1 MCGLVASFL
10 VPAEASFKQ
19 KKSNSTIFNTLNQM
33 ANLETN
39 YLGLK
44 LKNPLIAAS
53 SGITN
58 SVEKIRKLE
67 EAGIGAVVLKSIFE
81 EQINNEV
88 TSMLLSDYHH
98 TSYPEAEDYIRNY
111 LRNNVL
117 TKHVELISE
126 VKKAVNIPVIASVNC
141 VSASEWVAFAR
152 EFQDAGA
159 DALELNI
166 FYVPVDRRE
175 EPDAIEKL
183 YYNVL
188 QKVNREVSIPV
199 SVKIGLY
206 HSNIISM
213 VDKLKAYG
221 AKGVVMFNRFYEP
234 DIDLDKLVLTTSPV
248 FSSPIEIRHTLRWVG
263 LVSSVVPE
271 MDIAASTGIHDGKA
285 VIKQLLAGA
294 KTVQLCSTL
303 YLNGNSVI
311 PQMLSE
317 ITEFM
322 KKRQF
327 ANLNEF
333 RGRLSY
339 KNIPNPMVY
348 ERSQFMKYFSS

>member
-1 MCGLVASFL
+1 
-10 VPAEASFKQ
+10 
-19 KKSNSTIFNTLNQM
+19 M
-33 ANLETN
+33 ANLETT

-58 SVEKIRKLE
+58 SVGQIKKLE
-67 EAGIGAVVLKSIFE
+67 DAGIGAVVLKSIFE
-81 EQINNEV
+81 EQINNEL
-88 TSMLLSDYHH
+88 TGMLLKDYHNV
-98 TSYPEAEDYIRNY
+98 SYPEAEDYIRNY
-111 LRNNVL
+111 LRNNVV

-126 VKKAVNIPVIASVNC
+126 AKKAVEIPVIASVNC
-141 VSASEWVAFAR
+141 VSASEWITFAR
-152 EFQDAGA
+152 EFQEAGA

-175 EPDAIEKL
+175 DSDAIEKL

-188 QKVNREVSIPV
+188 QKVKKEVSVPV

-206 HSNIISM
+206 HSNIIAM
-213 VDKLKAYG
+213 VDKLKAFG

-234 DIDLDKLVLTTSPV
+234 DIDIDKLELTSSQI

-263 LVSSVVPE
+263 LVSSKITN
-271 MDIAASTGIHDGKA
+271 MDISASTGIHDGSA

-294 KTVQLCSTL
+294 QTTQLCSTL
-303 YLNGNSVI
+303 YVNGNEII
-311 PQMLSE
+311 PKILAE
-317 ITEFM
+317 ITAFM
-322 KKRQF
+322 KKWQF
-327 ANLNEF
+327 ENLDEF

-339 KNIPNPMVY
+339 KNIPDPMVY
-348 ERSQFMKYFSS
+348 ERSQFMKYFSSGGK

>member
-1 MCGLVASFL
+1 
-10 VPAEASFKQ
+10 
-19 KKSNSTIFNTLNQM
+19 M
-33 ANLETN
+33 ANLETT

-58 SVEKIRKLE
+58 SVGQIKKLE
-67 EAGIGAVVLKSIFE
+67 DAGIGAVVLKSIFE
-81 EQINNEV
+81 EQINNEL
-88 TSMLLSDYHH
+88 TGMLLKDYHNV
-98 TSYPEAEDYIRNY
+98 SYPEAEDYIRNY
-111 LRNNVL
+111 LRNNVV

-126 VKKAVNIPVIASVNC
+126 AKKAVEIPVIASVNC
-141 VSASEWVAFAR
+141 VSASEWITFAR
-152 EFQDAGA
+152 EFQEAGA

-175 EPDAIEKL
+175 DSDAIEKL

-188 QKVNREVSIPV
+188 QKVKKEVSVPV

-206 HSNIISM
+206 HSNIIAM
-213 VDKLKAYG
+213 VDKLKAFG

-234 DIDLDKLVLTTSPV
+234 DIDIDKLELISSQI

-263 LVSSVVPE
+263 LVSSKITN
-271 MDIAASTGIHDGKA
+271 MDISASTGIHDGSA

-294 KTVQLCSTL
+294 QTTQLCSTL
-303 YLNGNSVI
+303 YMNGNEII
-311 PQMLSE
+311 PKILAE
-317 ITEFM
+317 ITAFM
-322 KKRQF
+322 KKWQF
-327 ANLNEF
+327 ENLDEF

-339 KNIPNPMVY
+339 KNIPDPMVY
-348 ERSQFMKYFSS
+348 ERSQFMKYFSSGGK